1 MSRLA
6 ARSAAL
12 ALLLAAVPAIG
23 AGHEVG
29 LGVVG
34 AGHEVVPGAV
44 LPSDAPPG
52 TTTGPGAGHGAGHGA
67 ESAGSAEVAPSDAP
81 PGTTPGSAS
90 DEGDTWIDE
99 SHRYVERELLSG
111 LVWDLDSYFGEERPK
126 DEPAGSVVRWR
137 TEWRADDRRHTGFR
151 TSALAD
157 VRLPQAQRWIS
168 QTRLVFEGE
177 STADPQR
184 PYNESL
190 GNPGFSPSLR
200 AEQAHLELRQVLV
213 KTPQTSFDAG
223 AGIQLRILPD
233 PFVQVRFRQ
242 HLDLGARFESRFGQ
256 TLFWRPRDGA
266 GEASVLD
273 FARPLASHT
282 VARWNNG
289 ATLSQITSGLEW
301 YTDLGVAQEIP
312 ALRAAVW
319 VAGAVSGHTR
329 PRGEV
334 TGYRLYTRLRRDL
347 WRRWLFVELEPEL
360 AWPLDPVLG
369 RLRVFAATI
378 RTEVLFDGRTR
389 PPSVE
394 PGADGE

>member
-6 ARSAAL
+6 VRSAVL
-12 ALLLAAVPAIG
+12 ALLLAG
-23 AGHEVG
+23 Y
-29 LGVVG
+29 
-34 AGHEVVPGAV
+34 
-44 LPSDAPPG
+44 
-52 TTTGPGAGHGAGHGA
+52 PGAGHGASGAPGAPGAPGTVPDPGTVPGVPGAVPGAGHGA
-67 ESAGSAEVAPSDAP
+67 DEGGIGAAPSDAP
-81 PGTTPGSAS
+81 PGTTPGRAS
-90 DEGDTWIDE
+90 DEGHTWIDE
-99 SHRYVERELLSG
+99 SHRYVERELLGG

-213 KTPQTSFDAG
+213 KTPRTSFDAG
-223 AGIQLRILPD
+223 AGIRLRILPD
-233 PFVQVRFRQ
+233 PYLQVRFRQ
-242 HLDLGARFESRFGQ
+242 HLDLGARFEARYGQ
-256 TLFWRPRDGA
+256 TLFWRPKDGA

-273 FARPLASHT
+273 FARPLATHT

-312 ALRAAVW
+312 SLRAAVW

-334 TGYRLYTRLRRDL
+334 SGYRLYTRLRRDL
-347 WRRWLFVELEPEL
+347 WRRWLFVELEPEV
-360 AWPLDPVLG
+360 AWPLDPVQG
-369 RLRVFAATI
+369 RLRVLAATL
-378 RTEVLFDGRTR
+378 RTEVLFDGRT
-389 PPSVE
+389 PP
-394 PGADGE
+394 ADLAR